1 MQLWKRPET
10 GIYYAW
16 IKQPHG
22 GTKRVSTKCIKKA
35 DAELWAAR
43 RERESLDPSHSTANK
58 ATTKGAI
65 ESFLAGRVRRQRRDE
80 TIAFYRVKLGHVL
93 RLFPEMLRDVNA
105 STLES
110 YTDTRREEGAAN
122 ATIAKEVGAALA
134 MLRYAR
140 KLDLWAGDIDKVR
153 PDIPTGYVPRR
164 RALTPWE
171 LFGLVNYFCSRKV
184 EGRPWFREEGKAAMI
199 AFMVATGAR
208 WGEAC
213 RARRDDVKDLQVDIR
228 GTKTKGA
235 ARSVPRGI
243 PILESVLRWSL
254 DHADGEMLLFRA
266 WPNVRRDLVNA
277 CEAIGIDPVS
287 PNDLRRTFATWLY
300 NAKNDLSHIAKAM
313 GHVDTR
319 MVYRVYGAPKTE
331 ELGRLLGARAEL
343 TEDTKEATPDVDSTE
358 DLQQS
363 DAAASELF
371 LNCTG
376 DNSGHSE
383 APLALKESP
392 DSLEIPAILVPRD
405 RIELPTRGFSIP
417 CSTN

>member
-140 KLDLWAGDIDKVR
+140 KLDLWTGDIDKVR
-153 PDIPTGYVPRR
+153 PDIPTGYTPAKASANALGTLRARELLLFAQVGRPTVVPRR
-164 RALTPWE
+164 GQGGHDR
-171 LFGLVNYFCSRKV
+171 VH
-184 EGRPWFREEGKAAMI
+184 
-199 AFMVATGAR
+199 
-208 WGEAC
+208 
-213 RARRDDVKDLQVDIR
+213 R
-228 GTKTKGA
+228 GHGM
-235 ARSVPRGI
+235 P
-243 PILESVLRWSL
+243 
-254 DHADGEMLLFRA
+254 
-266 WPNVRRDLVNA
+266 
-277 CEAIGIDPVS
+277 
-287 PNDLRRTFATWLY
+287 
-300 NAKNDLSHIAKAM
+300 
-313 GHVDTR
+313 
-319 MVYRVYGAPKTE
+319 
-331 ELGRLLGARAEL
+331 LG
-343 TEDTKEATPDVDSTE
+343 
-358 DLQQS
+358 
-363 DAAASELF
+363 
-371 LNCTG
+371 
-376 DNSGHSE
+376 
-383 APLALKESP
+383 
-392 DSLEIPAILVPRD
+392 
-405 RIELPTRGFSIP
+405 
-417 CSTN
+417 